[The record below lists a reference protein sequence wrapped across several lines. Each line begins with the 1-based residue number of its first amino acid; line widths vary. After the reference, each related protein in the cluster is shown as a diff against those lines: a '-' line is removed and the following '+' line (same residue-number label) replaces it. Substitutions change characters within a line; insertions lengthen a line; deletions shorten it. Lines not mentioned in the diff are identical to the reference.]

1 MTDTGRAA
9 AREPVER
16 QVWLARHGETEGSR
30 SGQHTGRTD
39 IPLTETGRNQ
49 AVALG
54 ERLRGHPFARVL
66 TSPLS
71 RAAETAR
78 LAGFGDIMVVDED
91 LREWDYGEFEG
102 RKTDEIREQYRDWTI
117 WRGPWPGG
125 ESIDHVAARADRILQ
140 RVGAVDGDVLI
151 FSHGHLLRVL
161 AARWLGREP
170 EAGGMFALSTA
181 TISLLGWERE
191 ARVIE
196 RWNEACGP

>member
-1 MTDTGRAA
+1 VTDTARPAG
-9 AREPVER
+9 REPAER
-16 QVWLARHGETEGSR
+16 QLWLARHGETEWSR
-30 SGQHTGRTD
+30 SGRHTGRTD
-39 IPLTETGRNQ
+39 IPLTETGRKQ

-54 ERLRGHPFARVL
+54 ERLGGNQFALVL
-66 TSPLS
+66 TSPRS
-71 RAAETAR
+71 RAADTAR
-78 LAGFGDIMVVDED
+78 LAGLGHVMVVDED
-91 LREWDYGEFEG
+91 LSEWDYGDFEG
-102 RKTDEIREQYRDWTI
+102 RKTDEIREQYPDWTI

-140 RVGAVDGDVLI
+140 RVGTVDGDVLI

-196 RWNEACGP
+196 RWNEACSA